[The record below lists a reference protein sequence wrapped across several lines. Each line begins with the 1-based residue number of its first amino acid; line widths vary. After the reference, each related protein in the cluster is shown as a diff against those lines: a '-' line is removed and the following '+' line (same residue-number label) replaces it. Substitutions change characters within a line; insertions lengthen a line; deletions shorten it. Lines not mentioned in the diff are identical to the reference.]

1 MSEEIDCFVP
11 NERPDRNTRA
21 PARRWSDDP
30 WCNMTTGEADAW
42 RCGFETARTMAVLYA
57 RRVKLPEDCG
67 PAEAHGRMAG
77 SLDAAEAIAA
87 MEPPEDRRP
96 PA

>member
-21 PARRWSDDP
+21 APRRWSDDP
-30 WCNMTTGEADAW
+30 WCNMTTGEADAYRRGW
-42 RCGFETARTMAVLYA
+42 EDAKREAIKRVRDAGSELRSEALLNRTLYA
-57 RRVKLPEDCG
+57 
-67 PAEAHGRMAG
+67 AFGRTVGAVVV
-77 SLDAAEAIAA
+77 AITT
-87 MEPPEDRRP
+87 MDP